1 LLAAVPVLVVQWRR
15 AGTDLARI
23 DGAGLQ
29 RNPTQLGSAIVFA
42 AGYALVLL
50 VAAWVSDH
58 VGAEGLYGVALVSG
72 LTDVD
77 AITLTL
83 LRMFNTGSADATVV
97 ATALGLAVGAN
108 LVLKA
113 VLAGVAGGWPI
124 GRAMAAGFA
133 GPMAGLMVGIAVVQH
148 AL

>member
-1 LLAAVPVLVVQWRR
+1 M
-15 AGTDLARI
+15 
-23 DGAGLQ
+23 
-29 RNPTQLGSAIVFA
+29 VFA

-113 VLAGVAGGWPI
+113 VLAGAAGGWPI